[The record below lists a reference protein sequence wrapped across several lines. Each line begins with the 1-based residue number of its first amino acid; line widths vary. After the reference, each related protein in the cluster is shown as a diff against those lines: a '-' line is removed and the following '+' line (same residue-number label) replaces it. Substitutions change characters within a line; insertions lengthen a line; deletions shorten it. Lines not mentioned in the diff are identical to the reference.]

1 MRYVVGFFPP
11 DRIFALVDALSEIHV
26 HGMTVSDAQGFGQE
40 HDAAHPEHR
49 EHMGIEMTKKTRLK
63 TGERGEAAL
72 GLE

>member
-40 HDAAHPEHR
+40 HDAAHPEHQ
-49 EHMGIEMTKKTRLK
+49 EHNAQSRQNNQLPHFRQHE
-63 TGERGEAAL
+63 
-72 GLE
+72 